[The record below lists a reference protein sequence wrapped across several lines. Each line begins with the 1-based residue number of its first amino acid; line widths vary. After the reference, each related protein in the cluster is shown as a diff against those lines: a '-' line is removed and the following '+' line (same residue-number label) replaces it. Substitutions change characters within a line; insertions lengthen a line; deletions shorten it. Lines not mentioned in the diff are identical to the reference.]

1 MRPEVERRAQGR
13 CEYCRAPQ
21 SVCAYTF
28 HLEHIIPRSKG
39 GVDAVPNLA
48 LSCFW
53 CNSKKSAHQEAI
65 DPQSG
70 RRAALFHPRSQR
82 WNVHFAL
89 SSDGL
94 RIEGKTASGR
104 ATVSLFEMNS
114 ARRRNARLLWL
125 RIGIWP

>member
-1 MRPEVERRAQGR
+1 M
-13 CEYCRAPQ
+13 
-21 SVCAYTF
+21 
-28 HLEHIIPRSKG
+28 
-39 GVDAVPNLA
+39 PNLA

-70 RRAALFHPRSQR
+70 LRAALFHPRSQR
-82 WNVHFAL
+82 WNAHFAF

-125 RIGIWP
+125 GIGIWP